1 MMTSAVIAFSAKDG
15 YEMDKGTVIRKLET
29 MWPSQPRDIAQ
40 ITNHMKKESIQAAQ
54 IARGSLQV
62 KT

>member
-29 MWPSQPRDIAQ
+29 MWPSQPRDIA
-40 ITNHMKKESIQAAQ
+40 
-54 IARGSLQV
+54 
-62 KT
+62 